1 MELNEFLNILDKAPP
16 EKQIQLINDFQEN
29 HSEVEFGLF
38 VEKSKNRL
46 WYHNVISLL
55 VDKDKKSHVDSIEN
69 CDTSEI
75 YNDSLENIEDVK
87 SRAIAENLS
96 FVIHE
101 LQPIIGSI
109 DLFASQEIENYEKSR
124 VASEVDCLRGLV
136 EMFSA
141 WKKAENPPVYKSVNL
156 HVLVN
161 EQIGRL
167 APIYN
172 DEIINNIKEDLI
184 FDVDI
189 SLLRVIISNALRNA
203 CESTLLVKDRLP
215 QKICIN
221 SGTTDKFLW
230 ISILDDGVG
239 LADEQSN
246 LLKVN
251 NSTKSKG
258 RGFGLAIISKS
269 LNAMKGSLSLE
280 NSKPNGA
287 CFYFQ
292 IPRRNDKL

>member
-1 MELNEFLNILDKAPP
+1 MELNEFLNILDKASP
-16 EKQIQLINDFQEN
+16 EKQIQLINDFREN
-29 HSEVEFGLF
+29 HSEIEFELF

-46 WYHNVISLL
+46 WYHNVIGFLIYQ
-55 VDKDKKSHVDSIEN
+55 DKKTNITLVEN
-69 CDTSEI
+69 CDSLEI
-75 YNDSLENIEDVK
+75 YNDNLENIEDVK

-109 DLFASQEIENYEKSR
+109 DLFASQEIENYEASK
-124 VASEVDCLRGLV
+124 VAGEIDCLRGLV

-141 WKKAENPPVYKSVNL
+141 WRKAENPLVYKSININA
-156 HVLVN
+156 LVR
-161 EQIGRL
+161 EEITRL
-167 APIYN
+167 TPIYN

-189 SLLRVIISNALRNA
+189 SLLRVIISNGLRNA
-203 CESTLLVKDRLP
+203 CESTLLVKDRSP

-221 SGTTDKFLW
+221 GGTTDKFLW
-230 ISILDDGVG
+230 ISIIDDGLG
-239 LADEQSN
+239 LADEQPN

-269 LNAMKGSLSLE
+269 LDAMKGSLNLE

-292 IPRRNDKL
+292 IPRIDKL